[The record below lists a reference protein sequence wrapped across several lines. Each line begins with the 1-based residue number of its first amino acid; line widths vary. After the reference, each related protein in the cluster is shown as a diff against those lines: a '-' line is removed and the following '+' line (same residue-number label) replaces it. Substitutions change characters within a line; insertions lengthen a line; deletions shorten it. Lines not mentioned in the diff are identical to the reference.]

1 MAWTFFGFWW
11 RGEVDVR
18 ELAPPRARTHEAAEV
33 TLEN

>member
-1 MAWTFFGFWW
+1 MAWIFFGFWW
-11 RGEVDVR
+11 WGEVDVR